1 MFNSGYE
8 KELKDLGMSPA
19 EIKAAVAESKVLK
32 TKTEELEGK
41 YTTLNT
47 EFETAKGSYAETKNR
62 LDALEANPR
71 REKKTD
77 DGEPKAK
84 TSFLDDE
91 DKAFNE
97 RAVEAIS
104 PIAIMAL
111 NAAKSAAKMSARNS
125 LFGQKITTPG
135 GSISL
140 SNLWDKWSSEI
151 EKAATEMARTNVAA
165 LQYEQTWLNLF
176 QYVKGQHIEELMAKP
191 ETFIEG
197 AASGM
202 DRKVGDEKKP
212 DTLDQEQSD
221 IAKKMA
227 RYGKGVT
234 PEKILEARKKMNFVS
249 V

>member
-1 MFNSGYE
+1 MFTSEFE
-8 KELKDLGMSPA
+8 KELKELGMTPS
-19 EIKAAVAESKVLK
+19 EIKKAIADKKVSDDK
-32 TKTEELEGK
+32 VTELEGK
-41 YTTLNT
+41 FTTLNT
-47 EFETAKGSYAETKNR
+47 ENETLKGNFADTKNR

-71 REKKTD
+71 REKKGD
-77 DGEPKAK
+77 EEPKTK

-97 RAVEAIS
+97 RAVEVLT
-104 PIAIMAL
+104 PVTMMAL
-111 NAAKSAAKMSARNS
+111 NAAKSAARMSAKNS

-140 SNLWDKWSSEI
+140 TNLWDRWLPEI
-151 EKAATEMARTNVAA
+151 DKAASDMAKTNIAA

-191 ETFIEG
+191 DTFIES
-197 AASGM
+197 AASSEN
-202 DRKVGDEKKP
+202 RTVGDQKKP
-212 DTLDQEQSD
+212 ETLDQEQSE
-221 IAKKMA
+221 IAKKMG

-234 PEKILEARKKMNFVS
+234 AEKILETRKKMNFVG